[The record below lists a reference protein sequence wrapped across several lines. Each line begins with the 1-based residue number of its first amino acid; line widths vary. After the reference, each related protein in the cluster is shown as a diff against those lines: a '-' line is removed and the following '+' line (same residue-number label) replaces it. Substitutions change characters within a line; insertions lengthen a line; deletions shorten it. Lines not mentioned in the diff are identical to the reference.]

1 MPDKLKDKLF
11 EKVFQTAEIAKMDKQ
26 ELFEYEESLKRYR
39 DLKNSLDCA
48 KAEGLAEG
56 LAEGIEKGREEGIAE
71 GLEKGI
77 AEGIEKGI
85 AKGKNTTL
93 KETAQKMKEL
103 GMDISTIQKVTG
115 LSEKEITNL

>member
-39 DLKNSLDCA
+39 DLKNSSDCA

-56 LAEGIEKGREEGIAE
+56 LEKGREEGIAE
-71 GLEKGI
+71 GLEKGYSNANI
-77 AEGIEKGI
+77 DT
-85 AKGKNTTL
+85 AK
-93 KETAQKMKEL
+93 KMKEL
-103 GMDISTIQKVTG
+103 GMDLMTIQKITE
-115 LSEKEITNL
+115 LSEKQISDL